1 MKQILLLGDSL
12 VADYNWQSRMPS
24 YKVSNLGV
32 PGAMASDLLA
42 SLAYIKQQI
51 QYADVIM
58 ITVGTNDLLSGNF
71 EFINTLKKI
80 FVQLSHDFPA
90 AEILVN
96 SLFPME
102 LPHISDYTIS
112 NLNSHIEAFT
122 KQTGCCFLNTH
133 RRLKDSDQGIFQAD
147 GVHITEAAYE
157 IWARVLLEHIAF
169 LIENDYLGQ
178 PEGP

>member
-1 MKQILLLGDSL
+1 
-12 VADYNWQSRMPS
+12 
-24 YKVSNLGV
+24 
-32 PGAMASDLLA
+32 MASDLFA
-42 SLAYIKQQI
+42 SLPDIKQQVK
-51 QYADVIM
+51 YADVIM

-80 FVQLSHDFPA
+80 FVQLSQDFPT

-102 LPHISDYTIS
+102 LPHMSEYTIS

-122 KQTGCCFLNTH
+122 MQTGCCFLDTH
-133 RRLKDSDQGIFQAD
+133 RRFSDSDQILFQED

-157 IWARVLLEHIAF
+157 IWARALLEHIAF
-169 LIENDYLGQ
+169 LIEND
-178 PEGP
+178 